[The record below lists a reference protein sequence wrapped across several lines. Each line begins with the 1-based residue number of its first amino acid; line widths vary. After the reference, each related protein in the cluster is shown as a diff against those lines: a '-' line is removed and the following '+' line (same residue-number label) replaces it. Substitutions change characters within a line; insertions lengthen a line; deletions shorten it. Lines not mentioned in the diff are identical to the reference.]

1 MARKIAYAAM
11 MAALAMIFSYI
22 EALIPFS
29 FGVPGIKLGLA
40 NLVVLVGLYFME
52 QQLVFGILITR
63 IVLSG
68 FLFANLSTLLYSL
81 AGGIV
86 SFGVM
91 LHLKRIKGFS
101 IVGVSIAG
109 GVSHNIAQLVV
120 AAVVVENRYVF
131 SYLPILLT
139 AGMVTGML
147 IGIVGER
154 VKPYLVKG
162 KN

>member
-91 LHLKRIKGFS
+91 LLLKRIKGFFYCRREYCRRGQPQYCS
-101 IVGVSIAG
+101 ACSGSSG
-109 GVSHNIAQLVV
+109 
-120 AAVVVENRYVF
+120 R
-131 SYLPILLT
+131 
-139 AGMVTGML
+139 
-147 IGIVGER
+147 
-154 VKPYLVKG
+154 
-162 KN
+162 